1 MWEHG
6 FLLHKL
12 PYHIYN
18 SCLVTEFLRASHGLG
33 SCLEA
38 ATGLKGCSALA
49 GFVGVVVCRRV
60 RGARIVFRGLAEP

>member
-38 ATGLKGCSALA
+38 ATGFKGCSRL
-49 GFVGVVVCRRV
+49 R
-60 RGARIVFRGLAEP
+60 L